1 MALARGPQQSK
12 VPIPSSTGGVW
23 ARPLPCWSFAGGDNI
38 GQGQLPGRTQGHYP
52 TAQQAPSNTQLELL
66 GVGWGTEGP
75 MLIHSSAFTG
85 LVKEWKTHL
94 VEICSKNGLS
104 YLQVFPPH
112 INGRKRQLHL
122 LPPRVLMPFV
132 SYLYEY

>member
-1 MALARGPQQSK
+1 M
-12 VPIPSSTGGVW
+12 PS
-23 ARPLPCWSFAGGDNI
+23 WSYWGAV
-38 GQGQLPGRTQGHYP
+38 R
-52 TAQQAPSNTQLELL
+52 
-66 GVGWGTEGP
+66 GTEGL

-94 VEICSKNGLS
+94 LEICSKNGLS

-132 SYLYEY
+132 SYFYEY

>member
-1 MALARGPQQSK
+1 M
-12 VPIPSSTGGVW
+12 
-23 ARPLPCWSFAGGDNI
+23 
-38 GQGQLPGRTQGHYP
+38 
-52 TAQQAPSNTQLELL
+52 
-66 GVGWGTEGP
+66 GWGTEGP
-75 MLIHSSAFTG
+75 MLIHSSAFTA

>member
-1 MALARGPQQSK
+1 MCGPGDKQGPTDRQQPSNAQGSYWGWDRGP
-12 VPIPSSTGGVW
+12 
-23 ARPLPCWSFAGGDNI
+23 L
-38 GQGQLPGRTQGHYP
+38 
-52 TAQQAPSNTQLELL
+52 
-66 GVGWGTEGP
+66 
-75 MLIHSSAFTG
+75 LIHSSAFID

-94 VEICSKNGLS
+94 LEICSKNGLS

-132 SYLYEY
+132 SYFYEY